1 MLSRRSKPMPTTAVC
16 SGDRLESRDRC
27 WGRAWRGQRVWPVVE
42 RRPAPWG
49 RAGEKPRQ
57 VWGLLSA
64 KRWRPALRRQCPCC
78 WGGLRWRRLY
88 LQPQGLLRHRRRGAA
103 GARPGPRGPGGLVT
117 KRGTSRR
124 AATRAQSAQKV
135 ALGRW
140 SSKRARSIRTAT
152 IMAEPWAPMRRR
164 VIIMS
169 SPPGLGREAQLRSRR
184 PRPRR

>member
-103 GARPGPRGPGGLVT
+103 GARRGPRGPGGS
-117 KRGTSRR
+117 SRR
-124 AATRAQSAQKV
+124 GARAGV
-135 ALGRW
+135 RPRGP
-140 SSKRARSIRTAT
+140 RARRRL
-152 IMAEPWAPMRRR
+152 PWA
-164 VIIMS
+164 
-169 SPPGLGREAQLRSRR
+169 GGRAKGRAASGR
-184 PRPRR
+184 PRSWRSPGRP